1 MKRIVLLL
9 AVTCLAACSNDTK
22 DIKQVAYDYCMATAN
37 YRIDEAEQYCTKE
50 TSSTTLVMARYL
62 ISLVD
67 TAFIASNTPAEISI
81 EKVERLN
88 DTAAVV
94 TYHNT
99 TPIKSYS
106 NTVDLR
112 KRDGRWL
119 VHLPLEAPEKENTT
133 AAQ

>member
-1 MKRIVLLL
+1 MKRIVPLL
-9 AVTCLAACSNDTK
+9 AALCLMACNNETK
-22 DIKQVAYDYCMATAN
+22 EIKQVAYNYCMATAN
-37 YRIDEAEQYCTKE
+37 YRIDEAEQYCTEE
-50 TSSTTLVMARYL
+50 TSNTTLVMARYL

-81 EKVERLN
+81 EKIECLN
-88 DTAAVV
+88 DTTAVV

-112 KRDGRWL
+112 KRDGQWF
-119 VHLPLEAPEKENTT
+119 VHLPLTAPEKENTT